1 MRTPHLKL
9 WGNAMKNNDF
19 IIQHDKPGFIESL
32 CEIIA
37 CGLFLLAI
45 VAAFCAVEFY
55 HLPLAPAV

>member
-1 MRTPHLKL
+1 
-9 WGNAMKNNDF
+9 MKNNDF